1 MALNTLPAG
10 AFADDAISSD
20 KINLANNFAFTG
32 TVTGASGM
40 DFIQQ
45 FTWTGVDN
53 FQIARTF
60 SDYEVYK
67 LFFYDVQFTQDDVNL
82 IFDVS
87 ADSGSSYAAYNKR
100 TTGLKNNRGASDNN
114 FSSSLYGA
122 TGTAAQTIAV
132 NCGGNDTAETH
143 NFEATFYNLNHANR
157 YTNIFFNNSFSRTGD
172 YSEMGLVHMMVLGD
186 VAINALKWTISGSG
200 NFGGTAELY
209 GVKLT

>member
-10 AFADDAISSD
+10 AFADDAITSD
-20 KINLANNFAFTG
+20 KINLANTFAFTG
-32 TVTGASGM
+32 TVTGAS
-40 DFIQQ
+40 DIAFIQQ
-45 FTWTGVDN
+45 YTWTGVDN

-60 SDYEVYK
+60 SDFEVYK

-87 ADSGSSYAAYNKR
+87 ADSGSTYAAYNKR
-100 TTGLKNNRGASDNN
+100 TTGLKNNRGNSDNN
-114 FSSSLYGA
+114 FSSTLYGA
-122 TGTAAQTIAV
+122 TGTSAQTIAT
-132 NCGGNDTAETH
+132 NCGGNDSAETT

-172 YSEMGLVHMMVLGD
+172 YSEMGLVHMMVLQD

-200 NFGGTAELY
+200 NFSGTAELF
-209 GVKLT
+209 GVKST